1 MKKAYSNMFFIYL
14 SIFAVVFF
22 SAFSI
27 TCVVSLINNIKN
39 DQTNMIIANLILLVG
54 FVFFIF
60 LSLLVLNRCG
70 CKVIYD
76 EKRKKIIRKGFIFGY
91 KYELKIEDIQG
102 ITIISLPR
110 DAVYYV
116 FIDTINTKYDGGYK
130 KSFIRIEKN
139 EKNLKF
145 IKQFWDK
152 PIKNN

>member
-1 MKKAYSNMFFIYL
+1 MKRVYSNMFFIYL
-14 SIFAVVFF
+14 SIFGVVFF
-22 SAFSI
+22 SAFAI
-27 TCVVSLINNIKN
+27 PCMFSLINNILDNKV
-39 DQTNMIIANLILLVG
+39 NMIIVDSTLLVG
-54 FVFFIF
+54 YVCFIF
-60 LSLLVLNRCG
+60 LSLFVLNRCG

-91 KYELKIEDIQG
+91 KYELKIEDIQE

>member
-1 MKKAYSNMFFIYL
+1 MKKVYSNMFYIYL
-14 SIFAVVFF
+14 SIFGVVFF

-39 DQTNMIIANLILLVG
+39 DQTNMVIANLILLVG
-54 FVFFIF
+54 FVCFIF

-91 KYELKIEDIQG
+91 KYELKIEDIQE

>member
-1 MKKAYSNMFFIYL
+1 MKRVYSNMFFIYL
-14 SIFAVVFF
+14 SIFGIVFF
-22 SAFSI
+22 SIAAIICVFLSI
-27 TCVVSLINNIKN
+27 NSILNN
-39 DQTNMIIANLILLVG
+39 QTNMIIANLILLVG
-54 FVFFIF
+54 FVCFIF
-60 LSLLVLNRCG
+60 LTMLVLNRCG

-76 EKRKKIIRKGFIFGY
+76 EKRKTIIRKGFIFGY
-91 KYELKIEDIQG
+91 KYELKIEDIQE

-116 FIDTINTKYDGGYK
+116 FIDTINTKYDGGSK

-139 EKNLKF
+139 ENNLKF